1 MQEYQKKDR
10 TITGK
15 QPVKIITVA
24 HYGGTKKMSE
34 VFENIITE
42 NIRKNLEKIS

>member
-1 MQEYQKKDR
+1 MEEKQKKNR
-10 TITGK
+10 NVTGK
-15 QPVKIITVA
+15 LPVKIITVA